1 MIRGAA
7 DAVAAY
13 LRGSGGPD
21 RIVPRATQPLGLVAL
36 LAALIAFGAVLA
48 LALAV
53 AATRLAEGWQAEL
66 ADAATLQVFAP
77 EDEIEQQARA
87 ALAVL
92 RETPGVRS
100 VRMVDLSEQE
110 RLLEPWL
117 GPDLPVES
125 LPLPLLIEV
134 EADRDVLDQAA
145 LLVRLQAEAPGAVYD
160 DHAAWR
166 EPLVATAERLRSAA
180 LAAVGFAAVTLAAV
194 LALAA
199 QAAVSANGRV
209 VEMLRLVGARDGFIA
224 RAFTRRVTLRAVA
237 GAAAGTALAMGVL
250 AMLPAASGRSF
261 FPVGIRLDG
270 WHWLL
275 PLLVPPA
282 AALIAWGASRV
293 TTRRRLREWS

>member
-92 RETPGVRS
+92 RETPG
-100 VRMVDLSEQE
+100 
-110 RLLEPWL
+110 
-117 GPDLPVES
+117 
-125 LPLPLLIEV
+125 
-134 EADRDVLDQAA
+134 
-145 LLVRLQAEAPGAVYD
+145 
-160 DHAAWR
+160 
-166 EPLVATAERLRSAA
+166 
-180 LAAVGFAAVTLAAV
+180 
-194 LALAA
+194 
-199 QAAVSANGRV
+199 
-209 VEMLRLVGARDGFIA
+209 
-224 RAFTRRVTLRAVA
+224 
-237 GAAAGTALAMGVL
+237 
-250 AMLPAASGRSF
+250 
-261 FPVGIRLDG
+261 
-270 WHWLL
+270 
-275 PLLVPPA
+275 
-282 AALIAWGASRV
+282 
-293 TTRRRLREWS
+293 